1 MKNVDIINELKAEI
15 TRRTRTMNE
24 NYCMADAARGCGA
37 LLDAQGYELCGHG
50 QAEMI
55 RSLKAE
61 LADLEMRQA
70 ALVQQ
75 FQRGIQTRGL
85 SL

>member
-1 MKNVDIINELKAEI
+1 MKNIDSIAALKAEI
-15 TRRTRTMNE
+15 TRRTQKMND
-24 NYCMADAARGCGA
+24 NYGMAEAARGCGA
-37 LLDAQGYELCGHG
+37 LLDAESYTLSGHG
-50 QAEMI
+50 QAEII

-61 LADLEMRQA
+61 LSDLEMQQA
-70 ALVQQ
+70 AVVQR